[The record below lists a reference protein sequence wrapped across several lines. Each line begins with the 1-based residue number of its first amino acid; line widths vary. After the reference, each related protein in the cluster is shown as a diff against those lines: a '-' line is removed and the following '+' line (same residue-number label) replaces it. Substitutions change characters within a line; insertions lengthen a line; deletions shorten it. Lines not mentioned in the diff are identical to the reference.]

1 MMHFRIGNIVLVL
14 GLMLLNTLS
23 YAQAD
28 IINDVKE
35 AIKLGSSKEIV
46 KYLNTTID
54 ITIDGNLD
62 SYSRTQAEFV
72 LKDFFKKNPP
82 SSFTIVHQGASKGG
96 SPYATGQY
104 SSTNQNIYL
113 VWVRI
118 KKIKEKFLIH
128 EMSFIKE

>member
-14 GLMLLNTLS
+14 GLMLLNTLG

-118 KKIKEKFLIH
+118 KKIKEKYLIH

>member
-14 GLMLLNTLS
+14 GLMLLNTVS

-46 KYLNTTID
+46 KYLNSTID

-62 SYSRTQAEFV
+62 SYSRAQAEFV

-118 KKIKEKFLIH
+118 KKINEKFLIH